1 MILDR
6 VGAGH
11 YLPDEFNV
19 IIEILTHEVDKGTSA
34 LSVDRFI
41 TTACSIAL

>member
-11 YLPDEFNV
+11 NLPDEFNV
-19 IIEILTHEVDKGTSA
+19 IIEIPDRK
-34 LSVDRFI
+34 SVV
-41 TTACSIAL
+41 